1 MQVFLARSGRM
12 RFIALDLPTNSRY
25 SLKAS
30 SSPSVSGQVEKGA
43 VPAAD
48 A

>member
-1 MQVFLARSGRM
+1 MQVFLARSGRV
-12 RFIALDLPTNSRY
+12 RRIALGRPTNNRY

-30 SSPSVSGQVEKGA
+30 SSPSVSGQVEKGT
-43 VPAAD
+43 VPAAE